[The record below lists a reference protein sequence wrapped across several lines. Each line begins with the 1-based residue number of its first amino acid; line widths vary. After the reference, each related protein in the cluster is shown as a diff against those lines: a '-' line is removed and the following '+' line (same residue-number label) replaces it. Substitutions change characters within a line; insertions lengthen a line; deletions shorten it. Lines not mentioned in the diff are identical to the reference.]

1 MISLRI
7 IPFGDI
13 PKEVFDILTEELLYK
28 FTALVDVYEQ
38 IGLPKEHF
46 NSVRHQFLSE
56 RVLEFI
62 SSNFK
67 GRTLGILDEDL
78 YTGDLNFIFGQAQ
91 MRGKVA
97 IISVHRMK
105 PTFYKNEADK
115 NILMQRIVKEAVH
128 EVGHMLGLEHCNNS
142 GCVMNFSN
150 TIIDVDRKTKDLC
163 ESCKNKLGV
172 Y

>member
-13 PKEVFDILTEELLYK
+13 PKEIFDILTEELLYK
-28 FTALVDVYEQ
+28 FTALVDVSEQ
-38 IGLPKEHF
+38 IGLPKENF

-62 SSNFK
+62 SNNFK

-78 YTGDLNFIFGQAQ
+78 YTGELNFIFGQAQ
-91 MRGKVA
+91 MRGKAA
-97 IISVHRMK
+97 IISIHRLK

-115 NILMQRIVKEAVH
+115 DLLTQRVVKEAIH
-128 EVGHMLGLEHCNNS
+128 EVGHMLGLNHCNSS

-163 ESCKNKLGV
+163 DSCKNKLGV